1 MDRIQMLEVFV
12 AVAEAGSFA
21 GGARATGLSP
31 PSVTRGVNEL
41 EDRLGARLFLRTTRV
56 VRLTDAGR
64 GYLEEVRGIL
74 SDLRAADDLASGT
87 AARPTG
93 HLRITAPVEFGHIHV
108 APILADFLGAYPDVS
123 ADLLTVD
130 RIVNLVEEGIDVA
143 LRIGDL
149 PPSGLTA
156 VRIGQVRR
164 VVCATPDY
172 LGMHG
177 VPQTPADL
185 AHHKVIS
192 IGGVSPTTEWRFG
205 KDRGEIV
212 RLKPRL
218 FVSNV
223 GAALEVARRGWGV
236 TRALSYQIDPD
247 LRKGT
252 LRTVLDPFE
261 PERLPVH
268 LVHQEGRRVTAK
280 LRRFLDF
287 ARDRLRALPVLNGQ
301 DGGVGPR

>member
-1 MDRIQMLEVFV
+1 MDRIRMLELFV

-31 PSVTRGVNEL
+31 PSVTRGVNDL
-41 EDRLGARLFLRTTRV
+41 EERLGARLFLRTTRV
-56 VRLTDAGR
+56 VRLTDVGR
-64 GYLEEVRGIL
+64 DYLEEVRGIL

-93 HLRITAPVEFGHIHV
+93 HLRVTAPVEFGHIHI
-108 APILADFLGAYPDVS
+108 APILADFLDAYPAVS

-156 VRIGQVRR
+156 VRVGHVRR
-164 VVCATPDY
+164 VICATLGY
-172 LGMHG
+172 LKEHG

-185 AHHKVIS
+185 AHHRIIAIS
-192 IGGVSPTTEWRFG
+192 SAAPITEWRFG
-205 KDRGEIV
+205 KEHSEIV

-223 GAALEVARRGWGV
+223 GAALELARRGWGI
-236 TRALSYQIDPD
+236 TRALSYQVDRD
-247 LRKGT
+247 LQDGSLLT
-252 LRTVLDPFE
+252 LLDPFE
-261 PERLPVH
+261 AERLPVH
-268 LVHQEGRRVTAK
+268 LVHHEGRRVTAK

-287 ARDRLRALPVLNGQ
+287 ARDRLRALPVLNS
-301 DGGVGPR
+301 

>member
-41 EDRLGARLFLRTTRV
+41 EERLGARLFIRTTRV
-56 VRLTDAGR
+56 VRLTDVGR
-64 GYLEEVRGIL
+64 DYLEEVRGIL

-108 APILADFLGAYPDVS
+108 APILADFLDAYPAVS

-130 RIVNLVEEGIDVA
+130 RIVNLAEEGIDVA

-156 VRIGQVRR
+156 VRVGHVRR
-164 VVCATPDY
+164 VICAAPDY
-172 LGMHG
+172 LRKQG

-185 AHHKVIS
+185 AHHRIIA
-192 IGGVSPTTEWRFG
+192 IGGVTPTTEWRFG
-205 KDRGEIV
+205 KDKVEIV

-218 FVSNV
+218 FVSHV
-223 GAALEVARRGWGV
+223 GAALELARRGWGM
-236 TRALSYQIDPD
+236 TSALSYQVDRD
-247 LRKGT
+247 LQGGG
-252 LRTVLDPFE
+252 LLTVLDPFE

-268 LVHQEGRRVTAK
+268 LVHHEGRRVTAK
-280 LRRFLDF
+280 LRSFLDF
-287 ARDRLRALPVLNGQ
+287 ACDRLRALPVLNG
-301 DGGVGPR
+301 

>member
-31 PSVTRGVNEL
+31 PSVTRGVTEL
-41 EDRLGARLFLRTTRV
+41 EERLGARLFLRTTRV
-56 VRLTDAGR
+56 VRLTEVGR
-64 GYLEEVRGIL
+64 DYLEEVRGIL
-74 SDLRAADDLASGT
+74 ADLRAADDLASGT

-108 APILADFLGAYPDVS
+108 APILADYLDAHPDVS

-156 VRIGQVRR
+156 VRVGHVRR
-164 VVCATPDY
+164 VVCGTPDY
-172 LGMHG
+172 FGRHG

-185 AHHKVIS
+185 AQHKIIS
-192 IGGVSPTTEWRFG
+192 IGGVTLTTEWRFG

-218 FVSNV
+218 VVSNV
-223 GAALEVARRGWGV
+223 GAALELARRGWGV
-236 TRALSYQIDPD
+236 TRALSYQVDPE
-247 LRKGT
+247 LRGGT
-252 LRTVLDPFE
+252 IRTVLDPFE

-280 LRRFLDF
+280 LRSFLDF
-287 ARDRLRALPVLNGQ
+287 ARDRLRALPVLTG
-301 DGGVGPR
+301 

>member
-31 PSVTRGVNEL
+31 PSVTRGVTEL
-41 EDRLGARLFLRTTRV
+41 EERLGARLFLRTTRV
-56 VRLTDAGR
+56 VRLTEVGR
-64 GYLEEVRGIL
+64 DYLEEVRGIL
-74 SDLRAADDLASGT
+74 ADLRAADDLASGT
-87 AARPTG
+87 AARSTG

-108 APILADFLGAYPDVS
+108 APILADYLDAHPDVS

-156 VRIGQVRR
+156 VRVGHVRR
-164 VVCATPDY
+164 VVCGTPDY
-172 LGMHG
+172 FGRHG

-185 AHHKVIS
+185 AQHKIIS
-192 IGGVSPTTEWRFG
+192 IGGVTLTTEWRFG

-218 FVSNV
+218 VVSNV
-223 GAALEVARRGWGV
+223 GAALELARRGWGV
-236 TRALSYQIDPD
+236 TRALSYQVDPE
-247 LRKGT
+247 LRGGT
-252 LRTVLDPFE
+252 IRTVLDPFE

-280 LRRFLDF
+280 LRSFLDF
-287 ARDRLRALPVLNGQ
+287 ARDRLRALPVLTG
-301 DGGVGPR
+301 

>member
-41 EDRLGARLFLRTTRV
+41 EERLGARLFIRTTRV
-56 VRLTDAGR
+56 VRLTDVGR
-64 GYLEEVRGIL
+64 DYLEEVRGIL

-108 APILADFLGAYPDVS
+108 APILADSLDAYPAVS

-130 RIVNLVEEGIDVA
+130 RIVNLAEEGIDVA

-156 VRIGQVRR
+156 VRVGHVRR
-164 VVCATPDY
+164 VICAAPDY
-172 LGMHG
+172 LRKQG

-185 AHHKVIS
+185 AHHRIIA
-192 IGGVSPTTEWRFG
+192 IGGVTPTTEWRFG
-205 KDRGEIV
+205 KDKVEIV

-218 FVSNV
+218 FVSHV
-223 GAALEVARRGWGV
+223 GAALELARRGWGM
-236 TRALSYQIDPD
+236 TSALSYQVDRD
-247 LRKGT
+247 LQGGG
-252 LRTVLDPFE
+252 LLTVLDPFE

-268 LVHQEGRRVTAK
+268 LVHHEGRRVTAK
-280 LRRFLDF
+280 LRSFLDF
-287 ARDRLRALPVLNGQ
+287 ACDRLRALPVLNG
-301 DGGVGPR
+301 

>member
-1 MDRIQMLEVFV
+1 MLELFV

-31 PSVTRGVNEL
+31 PSVTRGVNDL
-41 EDRLGARLFLRTTRV
+41 EERLGARLFLRTTRV
-56 VRLTDAGR
+56 VRLTDVGR
-64 GYLEEVRGIL
+64 DYLEEVRGIL

-93 HLRITAPVEFGHIHV
+93 HLRVTAPVEFGHIHI
-108 APILADFLGAYPDVS
+108 APILADFLDAYPAVS

-156 VRIGQVRR
+156 VRVGHVRR
-164 VVCATPDY
+164 VICATLGY
-172 LGMHG
+172 LKEHG

-185 AHHKVIS
+185 AHHRIIAIS
-192 IGGVSPTTEWRFG
+192 SAAPITEWRFG
-205 KDRGEIV
+205 KEHSEIV

-223 GAALEVARRGWGV
+223 GAALELARRGWGI
-236 TRALSYQIDPD
+236 TRALSYQVDRD
-247 LRKGT
+247 LQDGSLLT
-252 LRTVLDPFE
+252 LLDPFE
-261 PERLPVH
+261 AERLPVH
-268 LVHQEGRRVTAK
+268 LVHHEGRRVTAK

-287 ARDRLRALPVLNGQ
+287 ARDRLRALPVLNS
-301 DGGVGPR
+301 

>member
-41 EDRLGARLFLRTTRV
+41 EERLGARLFLRTTRV
-56 VRLTDAGR
+56 VRLTDVGR

-74 SDLRAADDLASGT
+74 ADLRAADDLASGT
-87 AARPTG
+87 AAEPTG
-93 HLRITAPVEFGHIHV
+93 HLRVTAPVEFGHIHV
-108 APILADFLGAYPDVS
+108 APILADFLDAYPAVS

-156 VRIGQVRR
+156 LRVGQVRR

-172 LGMHG
+172 LRKHG
-177 VPQTPADL
+177 VPQRPADL
-185 AHHKVIS
+185 AHHKIIS
-192 IGGVSPTTEWRFG
+192 IGSITPTADWRFG
-205 KDRGEIV
+205 KDRGEVV

-218 FVSNV
+218 LVSNV
-223 GAALEVARRGWGV
+223 GAALELARRGWGV
-236 TRALSYQIDPD
+236 TRALSYQVDPD
-247 LRKGT
+247 LQDGT
-252 LRTVLDPFE
+252 LLTVLDAFE
-261 PERLPVH
+261 AERLPVH

-280 LRRFLDF
+280 LRSFLDF
-287 ARDRLRALPVLNGQ
+287 ARDRLRALPVLNG
-301 DGGVGPR
+301 

>member
-56 VRLTDAGR
+56 IRLTDVGR

-87 AARPTG
+87 ATRPTG

-108 APILADFLGAYPDVS
+108 APILADFLDAHPDVS

-149 PPSGLTA
+149 PSSGLTA
-156 VRIGQVRR
+156 VRVGHVRR
-164 VVCATPDY
+164 VICGTPEY
-172 LGMHG
+172 FGKHG
-177 VPQTPADL
+177 VPQAPADL
-185 AHHKVIS
+185 AQHQIVS
-192 IGGVSPTTEWRFG
+192 IRGITPTTDWRFG
-205 KDRGEIV
+205 NDRGEIV

-223 GAALEVARRGWGV
+223 GAALELARRGWGV
-236 TRALSYQIDPD
+236 TRALSYQVDPD
-247 LRKGT
+247 LRDGT
-252 LRTVLDPFE
+252 LRTVLDAFE
-261 PERLPVH
+261 GERIPVH

-280 LRRFLDF
+280 LRSFLDF
-287 ARDRLRALPVLNGQ
+287 ARDRLRALPVLSG
-301 DGGVGPR
+301 

>member
-31 PSVTRGVNEL
+31 PSVTRGVTEL
-41 EDRLGARLFLRTTRV
+41 EERLGARLFLRTTRV
-56 VRLTDAGR
+56 VRLTEVGR
-64 GYLEEVRGIL
+64 DYLEEVRGIL
-74 SDLRAADDLASGT
+74 TDLRAADDLASGT

-108 APILADFLGAYPDVS
+108 APILADYLDAHPDVS

-156 VRIGQVRR
+156 VRVGHVRR
-164 VVCATPDY
+164 VVCGTPDY
-172 LGMHG
+172 FGRHG

-185 AHHKVIS
+185 AQHKIIS
-192 IGGVSPTTEWRFG
+192 IGGVTSTTEWRFG
-205 KDRGEIV
+205 KGPGEIV

-223 GAALEVARRGWGV
+223 GAALELARRGWGV
-236 TRALSYQIDPD
+236 TRALSYQVDPE
-247 LRKGT
+247 LRGGT
-252 LRTVLDPFE
+252 IRTVLDPFE

-280 LRRFLDF
+280 LRSFLDF
-287 ARDRLRALPVLNGQ
+287 ARDRLRALPVLTG
-301 DGGVGPR
+301 